1 MPEPTRLPVK
11 ADKSSLDAVNYNVG
25 MFEALAERGAGWDPS
40 HFLAVERIEHQHG
53 GRRSGLFEHRRA
65 HADAVRA
72 RLEGYQFCAIEARPP
87 NFSLI
92 GS

>member
-11 ADKSSLDAVNYNVG
+11 ADKSSPDAVNYNVG
-25 MFEALAERGAGWDPS
+25 MFEALAERGGSWDPS

-53 GRRSGLFEHRRA
+53 GRRIGLFEHRRA

-72 RLEGYQFCAIEARPP
+72 ALTDINFAGLRPAL
-87 NFSLI
+87 LI
-92 GS
+92 SP